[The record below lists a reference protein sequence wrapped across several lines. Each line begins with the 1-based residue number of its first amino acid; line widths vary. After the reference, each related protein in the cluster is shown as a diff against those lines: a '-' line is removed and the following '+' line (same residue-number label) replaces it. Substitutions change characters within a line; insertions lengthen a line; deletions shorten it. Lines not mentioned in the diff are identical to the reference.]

1 MINETEFSSPLDLPL
16 GGMTCAA
23 CAARI
28 EKVLNRL
35 PGVKASVNLA
45 SERARIERSS
55 SETTPRQVV
64 EAIERAGFAVPLQ
77 TLELS
82 IEGMTCAACSTR
94 LEKVLNRQPG
104 VEAAV
109 NLASEQARIRYQPGL
124 ADPASVL
131 ASIAAAGFT
140 GRLANDRSRDQEKER
155 KLALYQAELKRF

>member
-16 GGMTCAA
+16 GGMTCVA

-77 TLELS
+77 TLALS

-124 ADPASVL
+124 ADPAKNRAVSRSSSMK
-131 ASIAAAGFT
+131 ASMNSCPT
-140 GRLANDRSRDQEKER
+140 S
-155 KLALYQAELKRF
+155 